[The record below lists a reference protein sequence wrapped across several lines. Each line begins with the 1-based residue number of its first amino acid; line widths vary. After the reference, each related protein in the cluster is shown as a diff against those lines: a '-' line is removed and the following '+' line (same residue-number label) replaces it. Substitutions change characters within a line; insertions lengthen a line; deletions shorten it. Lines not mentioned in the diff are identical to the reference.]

1 MPHASSSHQAD
12 LEPFRVEVHPE
23 RDRARVVPVGEVD
36 IATVGEIDDRLREF
50 HANGFQR
57 CVLDLRQLTFMDS
70 TGLRLIL
77 DWDARARRDGIS
89 FAVIPG
95 PGVVQRLFEV
105 AGVLD
110 QLPFEAR

>member
-1 MPHASSSHQAD
+1 M
-12 LEPFRVEVHPE
+12 
-23 RDRARVVPVGEVD
+23 
-36 IATVGEIDDRLREF
+36 
-50 HANGFQR
+50 
-57 CVLDLRQLTFMDS
+57 LDLRRLTFIDS
-70 TGLRLIL
+70 TGMRLVL
-77 DWDARARRDGIS
+77 TWHARARRDGIS